1 MSIYLTYDYTSTS
14 LSGIQDSGEFDVH
27 SLPDGNGHPDVDAGK
42 FWMTQNTAPTVIS
55 GFSCSASHKMIVVMI
70 NDNNTSFAH
79 GNILLEGG
87 LTMAVQAN
95 DTVQFA
101 FDGANWRQL
110 GVAML

>member
-1 MSIYLTYDYTSTS
+1 MSIYLINDYTS
-14 LSGIQDSGEFDVH
+14 LSGIQDSGEFDIG
-27 SLPDGNGHPDVDAGK
+27 LFPDGDGYPNVDASK

-55 GFSCSASHKMIVVMI
+55 GFSCSASYKMIIVMI

-87 LTMAVQAN
+87 LTMAVQN
-95 DTVQFA
+95 DDTIQFA
-101 FDGANWRQL
+101 FDGTNWRQI